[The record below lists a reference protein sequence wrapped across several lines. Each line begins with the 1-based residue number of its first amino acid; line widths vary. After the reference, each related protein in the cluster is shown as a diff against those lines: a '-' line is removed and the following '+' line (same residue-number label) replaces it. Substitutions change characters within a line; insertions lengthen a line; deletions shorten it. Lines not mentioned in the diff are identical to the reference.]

1 MGLLLY
7 DYQMDAVNRMHN
19 GCILVGDVGSGKS
32 RTSLAY
38 YHKEQGGS
46 LDPLQPITKMKE
58 PLYIIT
64 TAQKRDLLD
73 WEKEAIPF
81 LFPEK
86 PKIDSWNNIKKYV
99 DVSGA
104 FFILDEQHICGSG
117 AWVKSFYKIAKNNR
131 WILLSATPADT
142 WTDLIPT
149 FVANGYYKNKTDF
162 CRQHVIY
169 DRWSKYPK
177 VDRYVDTGKLLKF
190 KRETLIDMEYS
201 TKTIKH
207 KKYIT
212 VPYDKELYR
221 YITMERKDPYCDNA
235 PIINAAGLCYLLRK
249 VVNSDISRLEAAK
262 DILNVKKRVILFYNF
277 DYELEML
284 KAFDWGKDISVAEWN
299 GHAHQE
305 IPQTEKWLYLVQ
317 YNSGAEGWNC
327 ITTDTTIFFSQ
338 NYSYRILVQA
348 SGRIN
353 RVNTPFTDLY
363 YYHFKSNASI
373 DRAIFSALAKKQNFN
388 EKQFIYHKK

>member
-1 MGLLLY
+1 MGQLLY
-7 DYQMDAVNRMHN
+7 DYQKDAIKRMHN

-38 YHKEQGGS
+38 YFLEQGGS
-46 LDPLQPITKMKE
+46 VDPFKAITKIKE

-81 LFPEK
+81 LFPED
-86 PKIDSWNNIKKYV
+86 PIIDSWNNIGKYV

-117 AWVKSFYKIAKNNR
+117 AWVKSFYKIAKKNR

-149 FVANGYYKNKTDF
+149 FVANGFYKNKTDF

-169 DRWSKYPK
+169 DRWAKYPK
-177 VDRYVDTGKLLKF
+177 VDRYVNTG
-190 KRETLIDMEYS
+190 RLIKYRRYILVDMNYS

-207 KKYIT
+207 KEYIT
-212 VPYDKELYR
+212 TSFDRELYK
-221 YITMERKDPYCDNA
+221 YVCMERKDPYNNNVPIMNA
-235 PIINAAGLCYLLRK
+235 GGLCYLLRK
-249 VVNSDISRLEAAK
+249 VVNSDPSRLIATK
-262 DILNVKKRVILFYNF
+262 DILDFKKKVIVFYNF
-277 DYELEML
+277 DYELEL
-284 KAFDWGKDISVAEWN
+284 LRSFDWGEDVSVAEWN
-299 GHAHQE
+299 GHAHQD
-305 IPQTEKWLYLVQ
+305 IPATDKWIYFVQ
-317 YNSGAEGWNC
+317 YTAGAEGWNC

-338 NYSYRILVQA
+338 NYSYRTLVQA

-353 RVNTPFTDLY
+353 RVNTPFKDLY
-363 YYHFKSNASI
+363 YYHLRSNSQI
-373 DRAIFSALAKKQNFN
+373 DRAIFMALSKKQNFN
-388 EKQFIYHKK
+388 EKQFIRDF

>member
-1 MGLLLY
+1 MGVSLH
-7 DYQMDAVNRMHN
+7 DYQLDAISRMHN

-38 YHKEQGGS
+38 YFKEQGGS
-46 LDPLQPITKMKE
+46 IHPFKPITKFKE

-73 WEKEAIPF
+73 WEKESVPF
-81 LFPEK
+81 LFPEN
-86 PKIDSWNNIKKYV
+86 PKVDSWNNIKKYV
-99 DVSGA
+99 DVEGA

-117 AWVKSFYKIAKNNR
+117 AWVKSFYKIAKKNR

-177 VDRYVDTGKLLKF
+177 VDKYVNTGKLLKY
-190 KRETLIDMEYS
+190 RRAIMINMDYS

-207 KKYIT
+207 KENIT
-212 VPYDKELYR
+212 VSYDRNLYR
-221 YITMERKDPYCDNA
+221 YVNMERKDPYNDNV
-235 PIINAAGLCYLLRK
+235 PILNAGGLCYLLRK
-249 VVNSDISRLEAAK
+249 VVNSDPSRLLATKE
-262 DILNVKKRVILFYNF
+262 ILKLKKRVILFYNF
-277 DYELEML
+277 DYELELL
-284 KAFDWGKDISVAEWN
+284 KSYDWGRDVSVAEWN
-299 GHAHQE
+299 GHAHEE
-305 IPQTEKWLYLVQ
+305 IPKTEKWLYLVQ
-317 YNSGAEGWNC
+317 YTSGAEGWNC
-327 ITTDTTIFFSQ
+327 ITTDTTVFFSQ
-338 NYSYRILVQA
+338 NYSYRTMVQA

-363 YYHFKSNASI
+363 YYHLKSTSHI
-373 DRAIFSALAKKQNFN
+373 DRAIYVALSKKQNFN
-388 EKQFIYHKK
+388 EKQFISNN

>member
-1 MGLLLY
+1 MGVSLY
-7 DYQMDAVNRMHN
+7 DYQLDAINRMHN
-19 GCILVGDVGSGKS
+19 GCILVGNVGSGKS

-38 YHKEQGGS
+38 YFKEQGGTI
-46 LDPLQPITKMKE
+46 DPFQPLMKMKE

-81 LFPEK
+81 LFPD
-86 PKIDSWNNIKKYV
+86 KIQVDSWNNIKKYI

-117 AWVKSFYKIAKNNR
+117 AWVKSFYKIAKKNR

-177 VDRYVDTGKLLKF
+177 VDRYVNTGKLL
-190 KRETLIDMEYS
+190 RYRRNILIDMEYS

-207 KKYIT
+207 KENVLVT
-212 VPYDKELYR
+212 YDHALYR
-221 YITMERKDPYCDNA
+221 YVNMERKDPYNDNV
-235 PIINAAGLCYLLRK
+235 PITNAGGLCYLLRK
-249 VVNSDISRLEAAK
+249 VVNSDPSRLEMTK
-262 DILNVKKRVILFYNF
+262 HILELKKKIIVFYNF
-277 DYELEML
+277 DYELEL
-284 KAFDWGKDISVAEWN
+284 LRNYDWGKDVTLAEWN
-299 GHAHQE
+299 GHVHEAV
-305 IPQTEKWLYLVQ
+305 PKTNKWIYLVQ
-317 YNSGAEGWNC
+317 YTSGAEGWNC
-327 ITTDTTIFFSQ
+327 ITTDTTVFFSQ
-338 NYSYRILVQA
+338 NYSYRTLVQA

-353 RVNTPFTDLY
+353 RVNTPFKDLY
-363 YYHFKSNASI
+363 YYHLKSNSQI
-373 DRAIFSALAKKQNFN
+373 DRAIFSALSKKQNFN
-388 EKQFIYHKK
+388 EKQFIRFD